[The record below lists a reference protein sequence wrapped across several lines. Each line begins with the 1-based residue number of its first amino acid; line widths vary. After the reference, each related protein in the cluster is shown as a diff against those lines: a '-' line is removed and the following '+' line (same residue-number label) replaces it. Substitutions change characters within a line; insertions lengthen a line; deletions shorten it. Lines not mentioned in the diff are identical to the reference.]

1 MGRRLRMVMTGVIAM
16 AALSALALVALVAVL
31 SPQQVAHHVRR
42 ARRGLSAAAMQSL
55 RLD

>member
-1 MGRRLRMVMTGVIAM
+1 MVMTGVIAM